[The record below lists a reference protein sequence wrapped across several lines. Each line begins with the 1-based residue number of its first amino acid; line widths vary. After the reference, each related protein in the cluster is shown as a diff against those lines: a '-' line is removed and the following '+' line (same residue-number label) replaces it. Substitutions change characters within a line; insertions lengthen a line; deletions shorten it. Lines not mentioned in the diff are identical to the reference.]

1 MKILLFFTLIC
12 FILSVVCV
20 GLCVSM
26 ADYSRIEHQQ
36 AINIIREYESR
47 FNYMIE
53 QFNGYEEYTEIKRY
67 FDKGERKDGCE
78 N

>member
-20 GLCVSM
+20 GLCVGM

-36 AINIIREYESR
+36 AINIIRDYESR
-47 FNYMIE
+47 FDYMAKSFE
-53 QFNGYEEYTEIKRY
+53 WYAEYQEIKNY
-67 FDKGERKDGCE
+67 FEKEK

>member
-26 ADYSRIEHQQ
+26 NDYSRFEHQQ
-36 AINIIREYESR
+36 AIKLVREYESR
-47 FNYMIE
+47 FSYMIKNFE
-53 QFNGYEEYTEIKRY
+53 GYAEYEEIKKY
-67 FDKGERKDGCE
+67 FEGIKD
-78 N
+78 NIQ